1 MPVLNQSDESI
12 LLHFVPQPISHSIL
26 ITPAN
31 LLFGRIH
38 EHACD
43 YLDLY
48 PDLLYS
54 QRLSVK
60 LESSCSSQA
69 TSTLPR
75 DVWGQWHPF
84 IFLFK
89 GERMA
94 IAHPNERV
102 HNGLGL
108 HYGPDERTGSGLL
121 ALHLYVVVSQRLA
134 RGPESRLKLELTSPK
149 SKSNK
154 SHIFIGHWSPG
165 QALCR
170 RQHNHGCHADSWRPS
185 DCSLQL
191 LLASKAEM
199 CRTWSIATDS
209 SLGPVCHPNTATTDW
224 PL

>member
-1 MPVLNQSDESI
+1 MCGVNGTLSFFSSKAANGNSTSEWES
-12 LLHFVPQPISHSIL
+12 
-26 ITPAN
+26 A
-31 LLFGRIH
+31 
-38 EHACD
+38 
-43 YLDLY
+43 
-48 PDLLYS
+48 
-54 QRLSVK
+54 QRFRPPLRPGWK
-60 LESSCSSQA
+60 NW
-69 TSTLPR
+69 
-75 DVWGQWHPF
+75 VW
-84 IFLFK
+84 I
-89 GERMA
+89 
-94 IAHPNERV
+94 
-102 HNGLGL
+102 
-108 HYGPDERTGSGLL
+108 

-170 RQHNHGCHADSWRPS
+170 RQHNHGRHADSWRPS